1 MRPRQPW
8 RCSRPLTLSFI
19 IVIFQVLKTC
29 DLTPSTKAVT
39 KAMNKCK
46 EVFGK
51 CRKYEDAVADI
62 IHACNQKPATMKKR
76 LKNLSQ
82 NKAAV
87 EGVLERIADIIS
99 TRFRR
104 ANHKRRSI
112 TSGLEFISNCQQVVL
127 LIGQNP
133 VSKTIFTLSSTLVNA
148 TNVVFSSEE
157 LEDLSSVETSMTTS
171 VDVLAQEIVHTSARI
186 TSNVFF
192 FMILDEIFEL
202 NSLILFP

>member
-1 MRPRQPW
+1 
-8 RCSRPLTLSFI
+8 
-19 IVIFQVLKTC
+19 
-29 DLTPSTKAVT
+29 
-39 KAMNKCK
+39 MNECK

-186 TSNVFF
+186 TSNVF
-192 FMILDEIFEL
+192 LLHD
-202 NSLILFP
+202 SQ